1 MSKAKL
7 KAATAATVKVTK
19 KATSQTKTSE
29 AAGRARVESPSTWG
43 HYASMMPCGETVDSA
58 KYAIDT
64 LPLERTNIFG
74 VCIHHTD
81 GETAEAARKTLK
93 SKGYSTHFI
102 IDKNGDTTVE
112 LPLDKRAAACVGFN
126 KWLWQVDVVGRL
138 HVNEP
143 TKPQLLA
150 LQNLIELLSCGRLLA
165 NIDAKFAKKCRTL
178 TATDVQKET
187 ATEYTATYN
196 KYRERADKKK
206 SWKGVLDKLPFL
218 VIYHGEVRPTK
229 CCGANLINKLPQLIA
244 ELREK
249 FTHESH

>member
-7 KAATAATVKVTK
+7 KAATASLIKKV
-19 KATSQTKTSE
+19 TSQTLQRGASAPRST
-29 AAGRARVESPSTWG
+29 RTESPSTWG
-43 HYASMMPCGETVDSA
+43 HYTSMMPCGETIDSA

-64 LPLERTNIFG
+64 LSLERTNIFG

-81 GETAEAARKTLK
+81 SETVEAARKALK

-126 KWLWQVDVVGRL
+126 KWLWQVDVVGHL
-138 HVNEP
+138 HINEP

-150 LQNLIELLSCGRLLA
+150 LQNLIELLSCGRWLA

-178 TATDVQKET
+178 TSTDVQKET

-196 KYRERADKKK
+196 KYRERAEKKK

-229 CCGANLINKLPQLIA
+229 CCGANLINKLPTIIA
-244 ELREK
+244 ELRGK